1 MSSISSYRD
10 LIVWQKSMTL
20 VKEIYLLTTKFP
32 ENERFGLTQ
41 QLKRSAISIP
51 SNIAEG
57 WGRNTNGYFI
67 QFLNVSKGSLC
78 EAETQLSLAVD
89 LNFIQQDD
97 CNEAFELSNETSKML
112 KSLIK
117 KIESTHSLKT

>member
-1 MSSISSYRD
+1 
-10 LIVWQKSMTL
+10 MTL
-20 VKEIYLLTTKFP
+20 VKEIYSLTTKFP

-41 QLKRSAISIP
+41 QLKRSALSIP

-67 QFLNVSKGSLC
+67 QFLNISKGSLC
-78 EAETQLSLAVD
+78 EAETQLSMAVD

-97 CNEAFELSNETSKML
+97 CNEAFGQTNEISKML
-112 KSLIK
+112 KALIN
-117 KIESTHSLKT
+117 KIESTHS

>member
-1 MSSISSYRD
+1 
-10 LIVWQKSMTL
+10 MTL
-20 VKEIYLLTTKFP
+20 AKEIYMLTNKFP

-57 WGRNTNGYFI
+57 WGRNTNGYFV

-97 CNEAFELSNETSKML
+97 CIDAFELSNETGKML
-112 KSLIK
+112 KALIK
-117 KIESTHSLKT
+117 KIESTNSLK

>member
-1 MSSISSYRD
+1 MSNISSYRD
-10 LIVWQKSMTL
+10 LIVWQKSITL
-20 VKEIYLLTTKFP
+20 AKEIYMLTNKFP

-57 WGRNTNGYFI
+57 WGRNTNGYFV
-67 QFLNVSKGSLC
+67 QFFNVSKGSLC

-97 CNEAFELSNETSKML
+97 CNDAFELSNETGKML
-112 KSLIK
+112 KALIK
-117 KIESTHSLKT
+117 KIESTNSLK